1 MAIDVENAE
10 LQPISGL
17 PAATT
22 FEGLYTIATDAN
34 NRSVKVPLHAIVR
47 PPYIGQ
53 NGHWYIWSM
62 SGNAY
67 VDSGAESRG
76 ATGAAFTYQ
85 DFTPEQL
92 AALKGADGRD
102 GQDGQDGQDG
112 ADGIGVSSSVVSYGL
127 SDAQATAP
135 ASWSEN
141 IPTLEAGKWLWS
153 RTVIS
158 YTNNTSST
166 IYTKIYLPTN
176 GKSAYELA
184 VEGGYQGTEQEY
196 AAWLANLGKDEVW
209 LTENEW
215 EALATKDPNKTY
227 NIYEVVSQ

>member
-85 DFTPEQL
+85 DFTEEQL
-92 AALKGADGRD
+92 AALKGADGSN
-102 GQDGQDGQDG
+102 
-112 ADGIGVSSSVVSYGL
+112 GIGVSSSVVSYGL

-166 IYTKIYLPTN
+166 IYTKIYLPTD

-184 VEGGYQGTEQEY
+184 QEGGYQGTEEQF
-196 AAWLANLGKDEVW
+196 AAMLASLGSDEVW

-215 EALATKDPNKTY
+215 EALTTKDPNKTY

>member
-1 MAIDVENAE
+1 MADE
-10 LQPISGL
+10 LERIPISEL
-17 PAATT
+17 PWATT
-22 FEGLYTIATDAN
+22 FEGLVTIATNAN
-34 NRSVKVPLHAIVR
+34 MRSVKVRLNAVVK

-53 NGHWYIWSM
+53 NGHWFIWSM
-62 SGNAY
+62 NANAY

-92 AALKGADGRD
+92 AALKGADGSN
-102 GQDGQDGQDG
+102 
-112 ADGIGVSSSVVSYGL
+112 GIGVSSSVVSYGL

-227 NIYEVVSQ
+227 NVYEVVSQ

>member
-85 DFTPEQL
+85 DFTEEQL
-92 AALKGADGRD
+92 AALKGADGSN
-102 GQDGQDGQDG
+102 
-112 ADGIGVSSSVVSYGL
+112 GIGVSSSVVSYGL

>member
-1 MAIDVENAE
+1 MADE
-10 LQPISGL
+10 LEQIKISEL

-22 FEGLYTIATDAN
+22 YEGLYTIATDAN
-34 NRSVKVPLHAIVR
+34 GRSVKVPLNAITKA
-47 PPYIGQ
+47 PYIGS

-62 SGNAY
+62 SSGGY
-67 VDSGAESRG
+67 LDSGQASRG
-76 ATGAAFTYQ
+76 PVGPAFTYA
-85 DFTPEQL
+85 DFTPAQL

-102 GQDGQDGQDG
+102 GQDGRDG
-112 ADGIGVSSSVVSYGL
+112 ADGANGIGVSTSVVTYGL
-127 SDAQATAP
+127 SDAQETAP

-153 RTVIS
+153 RTVIT
-158 YTNNTSST
+158 YTNNSTST
-166 IYTKIYLPTN
+166 IYTKIYLPAD

-196 AAWLANLGKDEVW
+196 AAWLANLGMDEVW

-215 EALATKDPNKTY
+215 EALTTKDPNKTY

>member
-34 NRSVKVPLHAIVR
+34 NRSVKVPLHSIVR

-85 DFTPEQL
+85 DFTEEQL
-92 AALKGADGRD
+92 AALKGADGSN
-102 GQDGQDGQDG
+102 
-112 ADGIGVSSSVVSYGL
+112 GIGVSSSVVSYGL

-135 ASWSEN
+135 SSWSEN

-153 RTVIS
+153 RTVIT

>member
-1 MAIDVENAE
+1 MADE
-10 LQPISGL
+10 LERIPISEL
-17 PAATT
+17 PWATT
-22 FEGLYTIATDAN
+22 FEGLVTIATDAN
-34 NRSVKVPLHAIVR
+34 KRSVKVRLNAVVK

-53 NGHWYIWSM
+53 NGHWFIWSM
-62 SGNAY
+62 NANAY

-92 AALKGADGRD
+92 AALKGADGSN
-102 GQDGQDGQDG
+102 
-112 ADGIGVSSSVVSYGL
+112 GIGVSSSVVSYGL

-153 RTVIS
+153 RTVVS

-196 AAWLANLGKDEVW
+196 AAWLANLGNDEVW
-209 LTENEW
+209 LKENEW

>member
-1 MAIDVENAE
+1 MADKLERI
-10 LQPISGL
+10 PISEL
-17 PAATT
+17 PWATT
-22 FEGLYTIATDAN
+22 FEGLVTIATDAN
-34 NRSVKVPLHAIVR
+34 NRSVKVRLNAVVK

-62 SGNAY
+62 SANAY

-85 DFTPEQL
+85 DFTEEQL
-92 AALKGADGRD
+92 AALKGADGSN
-102 GQDGQDGQDG
+102 
-112 ADGIGVSSSVVSYGL
+112 GIGVSSSVVSYGL

-135 ASWSEN
+135 SSWSEN

-153 RTVIS
+153 RTVIT

>member
-85 DFTPEQL
+85 DFTEEQL
-92 AALKGADGRD
+92 AALKGADGSN
-102 GQDGQDGQDG
+102 
-112 ADGIGVSSSVVSYGL
+112 GIGVSSSVVSYGL

-196 AAWLANLGKDEVW
+196 AAWLANLGRDEVW

-215 EALATKDPNKTY
+215 EALTTKDPNKTY

>member
-1 MAIDVENAE
+1 MADE
-10 LQPISGL
+10 LERIPISEL
-17 PAATT
+17 PWATT
-22 FEGLYTIATDAN
+22 FEGLVTIATDAN
-34 NRSVKVPLHAIVR
+34 MRSVKVRLNAVVK

-53 NGHWYIWSM
+53 NGHWFIWSM
-62 SGNAY
+62 NANAY

-92 AALKGADGRD
+92 AALKGADGSN
-102 GQDGQDGQDG
+102 
-112 ADGIGVSSSVVSYGL
+112 GIGVSSSVVSYGL

-227 NIYEVVSQ
+227 NVYEVVSQ

>member
-1 MAIDVENAE
+1 MADE
-10 LQPISGL
+10 LERIPISEL
-17 PAATT
+17 PWATT
-22 FEGLYTIATDAN
+22 FEGLVTIATDAN
-34 NRSVKVPLHAIVR
+34 KRSVKVRLNAVVK

-53 NGHWYIWSM
+53 NGHWFIWSM
-62 SGNAY
+62 SANAY

-85 DFTPEQL
+85 DFTEEQL
-92 AALKGADGRD
+92 AALKGADGSN
-102 GQDGQDGQDG
+102 
-112 ADGIGVSSSVVSYGL
+112 GIGVSSSVVSYGL

-215 EALATKDPNKTY
+215 EVLATKDPNKTY

>member
-53 NGHWYIWSM
+53 NGHWFIWSM

-85 DFTPEQL
+85 DFTEEQL
-92 AALKGADGRD
+92 AALKGADGSN
-102 GQDGQDGQDG
+102 
-112 ADGIGVSSSVVSYGL
+112 GIGVSSSVVSYGL
-127 SDAQATAP
+127 SDDQATAP

-215 EALATKDPNKTY
+215 EALTTKDPNKTY